1 MSQSTARLQH
11 WRSCSRILC
20 KQPAVQELH
29 GDGDGGRGAKATGR
43 ERTHLWETIRERRER
58 DKQRKEGASG
68 EERKARTEGSKVA
81 GG

>member
-1 MSQSTARLQH
+1 M
-11 WRSCSRILC
+11 
-20 KQPAVQELH
+20 QELH

-68 EERKARTEGSKVA
+68 EERKARTEGSK
-81 GG
+81 